1 MELTKVQDFVSY
13 DYSTMFEPGS
23 FFSYFSHPAVPIV
36 SVVLYLTL
44 SNVVCEGIRN
54 TFKLEP
60 KGPLIQTI
68 TIVHSALLAIYS
80 GWTFINSWNIVIAYL
95 LQTDYWTTFCDADNT
110 LWTAH
115 NLGFWVTHFYLSK
128 YYEFIDTWI
137 VLLKGKK
144 PIFLQTY
151 HHAGIVILMWMFVAT
166 KATGGA
172 LITLTFNSFI
182 HTLMYTYYTLAALG
196 YQSPLKN
203 YLTQAQLT
211 QFVVGIAVTSPLL
224 VASRSCINEAQ
235 WFTVVSIDVYAVI
248 LIVLFYQF
256 YVDSYIK
263 KKAAKKAA

>member
-1 MELTKVQDFVSY
+1 MELTTIQDFLSH
-13 DYSTMFEPGS
+13 DYSTMFEAGS
-23 FFSYFSHPAVPIV
+23 LFSYFSHPAIPIV
-36 SVVLYLTL
+36 SVVLYLLL
-44 SNVVCEGIRN
+44 SNVVFNFIRV

-68 TIVHSALLAIYS
+68 TVVHSALLAVYS
-80 GWTFINSWNIVIAYL
+80 GWTFINSWNIVMAYL
-95 LQTDYWTTFCDADNT
+95 LQNDYWTTFCDADNT
-110 LWTAH
+110 LWTTH

-166 KATGGA
+166 GGA

-182 HTLMYTYYTLAALG
+182 HTLMYTYYTLSALG

-203 YLTQAQLT
+203 YLTQAQLL
-211 QFVVGIAVTSPLL
+211 QFITGIAVTSPLL
-224 VASRSCINEAQ
+224 FASRSCINEAQ
-235 WFTVVSIDVYAVI
+235 WFAVVTIDLYAVV
-248 LIVLFYQF
+248 LIGLFYQF

-263 KKAAKKAA
+263 KK